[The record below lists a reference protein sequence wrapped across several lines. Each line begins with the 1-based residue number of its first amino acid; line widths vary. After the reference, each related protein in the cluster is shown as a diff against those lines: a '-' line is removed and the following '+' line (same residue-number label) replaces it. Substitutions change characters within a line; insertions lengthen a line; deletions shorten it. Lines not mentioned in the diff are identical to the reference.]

1 MQSKQNKSETD
12 ILFDTAHFKWLKDS
26 SAIAAD
32 SVKNLL
38 RGLGVSE
45 LPNNL
50 TTHFKK
56 FFLPNNVTPFDA
68 SSQVKTQKNSEYK
81 NIHQKRRKTEI
92 DGLKQTKTGENGS
105 RIATKK
111 LSELTQ
117 TC

>member
-50 TTHFKK
+50 TTHF
-56 FFLPNNVTPFDA
+56 
-68 SSQVKTQKNSEYK
+68 
-81 NIHQKRRKTEI
+81 
-92 DGLKQTKTGENGS
+92 
-105 RIATKK
+105 
-111 LSELTQ
+111 
-117 TC
+117 